1 MALYEPGFQRGS
13 ETLPKKV
20 SAESQNTDLDGKVR
34 RDSAVSAH
42 QWLAHLVNILAL
54 IGIIPIGGP
63 MAKPK
68 FAAGYHATTTVV
80 ELILQEMETQ
90 NISVSDLAKK
100 MECQESLIEDF
111 LDTGN
116 NTGIFSL
123 GMLFAAM
130 GKSMVITLED
140 Y

>member
-1 MALYEPGFQRGS
+1 
-13 ETLPKKV
+13 
-20 SAESQNTDLDGKVR
+20 
-34 RDSAVSAH
+34 
-42 QWLAHLVNILAL
+42 
-54 IGIIPIGGP
+54 

-68 FAAGYHATTTVV
+68 FTAGYHATTTVV